1 MPSGQRSER
10 VIMPGTTDLQALF
23 HAVFSYLTAMALATA
38 RPMGLVLVLPV
49 FIRLGLTGLIRGAF
63 VVAIA
68 LPVVPGLVDALV
80 LSGASTLRLTS
91 LAVKE
96 TVIGL
101 VLGLL
106 FSIPFWAAQA
116 AGDVIDFQR
125 QAPDAT
131 LQDPGAM
138 TEATISG
145 TLFLLVIIVMFVAAD
160 GLRTT
165 AQSLYESYAIWP
177 VLAPLPRLDSSA
189 AMLALQLLDQ
199 LMRLALILAFPVLL
213 TMFLA
218 MLTLMLIARFAPQLN
233 VFDLS
238 MAARNL
244 FFFVVMPIYATF
256 LVDYF
261 SSEIGGLGHVL
272 TDLRRFLQ

>member
-1 MPSGQRSER
+1 MLATS
-10 VIMPGTTDLQALF
+10 DLQALLN
-23 HAVFSYLTAMALATA
+23 AVFAYLTATVLATA
-38 RPMGLVLVLPV
+38 RPMGVVLVLPV
-49 FIRLGLTGLIRGAF
+49 FVRLGLTGLIRGAF
-63 VVAIA
+63 VIAIA
-68 LPVVPGLVDALV
+68 LPVVPGLVDALEPH
-80 LSGASTLRLTS
+80 GASTLQLAA

-96 TVIGL
+96 AVIGL

-106 FSIPFWAAQA
+106 LSIPFWAAQV

-145 TLFLLVIIVMFVAAD
+145 TLFLLVIIVIFVAAD

-177 VLAPLPRLDSSA
+177 VLAPLPKLDGSA
-189 AMLALQLLDQ
+189 AMLVLQLLDQ
-199 LMRLALILAFPVLL
+199 LTRLAVILAFPVLL

-256 LVDYF
+256 LVEYF
-261 SSEIGGLGHVL
+261 SHEISGLGHVL
-272 TDLRRFLQ
+272 SDLRRFLQ

>member
-1 MPSGQRSER
+1 MTAIS
-10 VIMPGTTDLQALF
+10 DLQALLN
-23 HAVFSYLTAMALATA
+23 AVFAYLTATVLATA

-49 FIRLGLTGLIRGAF
+49 FVRLGLTGLIRGGF
-63 VVAIA
+63 VIAIA
-68 LPVVPGLVDALV
+68 LPVVPGLVEALAPC
-80 LSGASTLRLTS
+80 GASTLQLAS
-91 LAVKE
+91 LALKE

-101 VLGLL
+101 ILGLL
-106 FSIPFWAAQA
+106 LSIPFRAAQV

-160 GLRTT
+160 GLQTT
-165 AQSLYESYAIWP
+165 ARSLYESYAIWP

-189 AMLALQLLDQ
+189 AMLVLQLLDQ
-199 LMRLALILAFPVLL
+199 LMRLAFILAFPVLI

-218 MLTLMLIARFAPQLN
+218 MLTLTLIARFAPQLN

-238 MAARNL
+238 MAARNQ
-244 FFFVVMPIYATF
+244 FFFVVMPIHATF
-256 LVDYF
+256 LVEYF
-261 SSEIGGLGHVL
+261 SSEIGGLAHVL
-272 TDLRRFLQ
+272 SNLHRFLQ

>member
-1 MPSGQRSER
+1 MTAIS
-10 VIMPGTTDLQALF
+10 DLQALLN
-23 HAVFSYLTAMALATA
+23 AVFAYLTATVLATA

-49 FIRLGLTGLIRGAF
+49 FVRLGLTGLIRGGF
-63 VVAIA
+63 VIAIA
-68 LPVVPGLVDALV
+68 LPVVPGLVEALAP
-80 LSGASTLRLTS
+80 SGASTLQLAS
-91 LAVKE
+91 LALKE

-101 VLGLL
+101 ILGLL
-106 FSIPFWAAQA
+106 LSIPFRAAQV

-160 GLRTT
+160 GLQTT
-165 AQSLYESYAIWP
+165 ARSLYESYAIWP

-189 AMLALQLLDQ
+189 AMLVLQLLDQ
-199 LMRLALILAFPVLL
+199 LMRLAFILAFPVLI

-218 MLTLMLIARFAPQLN
+218 MLTLIARFAPQLN

-238 MAARNL
+238 MAARNQ
-244 FFFVVMPIYATF
+244 FFFVVMPIHATF
-256 LVDYF
+256 LVEYF
-261 SSEIGGLGHVL
+261 SSEIGGLAHVL
-272 TDLRRFLQ
+272 SNLHRFLQ